1 MMKKTHYVVVSLA
14 LAGGIALA
22 TADASAEQY
31 AKSQLG
37 TALTTDELFQLYQGR
52 SWIWKD
58 GAGHFSPRQRR
69 FTATTGNG
77 NSYGEGRWFLV
88 DPGKLCFR
96 ATWTSKDGSKP
107 ALSCFSHRKLGAN
120 VYQKSKKGKW
130 YLFKHAQ
137 LRKGDE
143 YAKVRRGD
151 YVANR
156 LEKTKA
162 RLVNR

>member
-1 MMKKTHYVVVSLA
+1 MMKKAHYIVVSLA
-14 LAGGIALA
+14 LAGGIALGA
-22 TADASAEQY
+22 VEASAEQY
-31 AKSQLG
+31 ARSQLG
-37 TALTTDELFQLYQGR
+37 TPLTTDELFQLYQGR

-77 NSYGEGRWFLV
+77 TSYGEGLWFLT

-96 ATWTSKDGSKP
+96 ATWTSKDGSTP
-107 ALSCFSHRKLGAN
+107 GLSCFSHRKQGAN

-137 LRKGDE
+137 LKKQDE

-151 YVANR
+151 HVANR
-156 LEKTKA
+156 LEKAKA
-162 RLVNR
+162 RLANR

>member
-1 MMKKTHYVVVSLA
+1 MKKWRYVVSLA

-22 TADASAEQY
+22 AVEASAEQY

-37 TALTTDELFQLYQGR
+37 SPLTTDELFQVYQGR

-77 NSYGEGRWFLV
+77 TSYGEGRWFLT

-96 ATWTSKDGSKP
+96 ATWTSKDGSTP
-107 ALSCFSHRKLGAN
+107 ALSCFSHRKQGAN

-137 LRKGDE
+137 LRKTDE

-156 LEKTKA
+156 LAKTKA
-162 RLVNR
+162 RLANR